1 MAKEPS
7 VVPTP
12 EGAVVK
18 IVNSTMLDDAMS
30 YTANRIR
37 NKTGGTDQITWD
49 SAKGFGDAVD
59 AITSG
64 SSAPQSDPREVYQGT
79 RPAEWLR
86 LPDYDKVEQ
95 NTMYLL
101 VELKENYPNTEI
113 FTFRGISA
121 TVDEG
126 LVVNGAFVSK
136 ASRTVSGNGAN
147 NNVTITLDYDFNG
160 FDWAKSLSNG
170 KKQIVVRITF
180 TTPYR
185 NVQFNNTYNYYC
197 PTIIRDVIYNVSASD
212 FFTADSYFYGIKY
225 IYLMEGYP
233 ALNRAYGLEGLGVS
247 PTNSNAG
254 TGYGRLDTAP
264 ELRRLTGCPKVKT
277 IIASDLLEE
286 LVVDISKFTA
296 NGINVS
302 LKSLRKVVFSGTENM
317 TAFPGNINFSKTNL
331 SVAAVT
337 EMFNS
342 LPDISTSTTRT
353 IKLNYTPAVSEG
365 IPEATLA
372 VATNKGWTVVT
383 A

>member
-1 MAKEPS
+1 MALTDK
-7 VVPTP
+7 
-12 EGAVVK
+12 
-18 IVNSTMLDDAMS
+18 L
-30 YTANRIR
+30 TAIANAIR
-37 NKTGGTDQITWD
+37 TKTGKTDSLTLEQMPSEIE
-49 SAKGFGDAVD
+49 SISG
-59 AITSG
+59 G
-64 SSAPQSDPREVYQGT
+64 SSAPDSDPREVYGGE

-101 VELKENYPNTEI
+101 VELKENYPNTEK
-113 FTFRGISA
+113 FTFRAISA

-126 LVVNGAFVSK
+126 IVVNGAFVSK
-136 ASRTVSGNGAN
+136 ASRTVSGNNGN
-147 NNVTITLDYDFNG
+147 NTTITLDYDFNE
-160 FDWAKSLSNG
+160 FDWAKSLSDG
-170 KKQIVVRITF
+170 TKQIVVRITL

-185 NVQFNNTYNYYC
+185 NIQFNNTYDYYC

-212 FFTADSYFYGIKY
+212 YYTADTYFYGIKY
-225 IYLMEGYP
+225 IYLMEGFP

-277 IIASDLLEE
+277 IVASDLFEE

-296 NGINVS
+296 NGISGS
-302 LKSLRKVVFSGTENM
+302 LSSLRKVVFSGTENM
-317 TAFPGNINFSKTNL
+317 TAFPGNINFSRTNL
-331 SVAAVT
+331 SVAAVA

-342 LPDISTSTTRT
+342 LPDISGSTART
-353 IKLNYTPAVSEG
+353 ITLKKTPAATAG
-365 IPEATLA
+365 IPEATLT

>member
-1 MAKEPS
+1 MAYDK
-7 VVPTP
+7 VVDS
-12 EGAVVK
+12 AA
-18 IVNSTMLDDAMS
+18 LDVAMT

-37 NKTGGTDQITWD
+37 NKTGGTDQIAWD

-59 AITSG
+59 AITGG
-64 SSAPQSDPREVYQGT
+64 SSAPESDPREVYGGT

-101 VELKENYPNTEI
+101 VELKENYPNKES
-113 FTFRGISA
+113 FRFRANSA

-126 LVVNGAFVSK
+126 IVVNGAFVSK
-136 ASRTVSGNGAN
+136 ASRTVEGGGAN
-147 NNVTITLDYDFNG
+147 NDKTITLNYDFNE

-170 KKQIVVRITF
+170 TKQIVVRITL
-180 TTPYR
+180 TTTYR
-185 NVQFNNTYNYYC
+185 NIRFNNTYDYYC
-197 PTIIRDVIYNVSASD
+197 PTIVRDVIYNVSA
-212 FFTADSYFYGIKY
+212 ADSHAVDAYFYGIKY
-225 IYLMEGYP
+225 MYLMEGYP
-233 ALNRAYGLEGLGVS
+233 ALDRAYGLEGLGVS

-254 TGYGRLDTAP
+254 SGYGHLNTAP
-264 ELRRLTGCPKVKT
+264 ELRRLTGCPKVKK

-302 LKSLRKVVFSGTENM
+302 LSSLRKVVFIGTENM
-317 TAFPGNINFSKTNL
+317 TSFPGNINFSRTNL
-331 SVAAVT
+331 SVAAVA

-342 LPDISTSTTRT
+342 LPDISGGTART
-353 IKLNYTPAVSEG
+353 IKLAKTPAAAVG

>member
-1 MAKEPS
+1 MAFD
-7 VVPTP
+7 
-12 EGAVVK
+12 K
-18 IVNSTMLDDAMS
+18 IVDSAQLDAAMT

-37 NKTGGTDQITWD
+37 NKTGGTDQIAWD

-64 SSAPQSDPREVYQGT
+64 SSAPESDPREVYGGT

-101 VELKENYPNTEI
+101 VELKENYPNTAI
-113 FTFRGISA
+113 FTFRGVSA

-126 LVVNGAFVSK
+126 IVVNGAFVSK
-136 ASRTVSGNGAN
+136 ASRTIAGNSHTA
-147 NNVTITLDYDFNG
+147 ITLDYDFNE
-160 FDWAKSLSNG
+160 FDWAKSLSDG
-170 KKQIVVRITF
+170 TKQIVVRITF

-185 NVQFNNTYNYYC
+185 NIQFNNTYDYYC

-247 PTNSNAG
+247 PTNSDAG

-264 ELRRLTGCPKVKT
+264 ELRRLTGCPKVKN
-277 IIASDLLEE
+277 IVASDLLEE
-286 LVVDISKFTA
+286 LVVDISEFTA
-296 NGINVS
+296 NGIGVS
-302 LKSLRKVVFSGTENM
+302 LRSLRKVVFSGTENV
-317 TAFPGNINFSKTNL
+317 TAFPGNIDFSKTNL

-342 LPDISTSTTRT
+342 LPDISGSTART
-353 IKLNYTPAVSEG
+353 IKLAITPATAVG
-365 IPEATLA
+365 IPNDVIA

>member
-1 MAKEPS
+1 MAYDK
-7 VVPTP
+7 VVDS
-12 EGAVVK
+12 AA
-18 IVNSTMLDDAMS
+18 LDAAMT

-37 NKTGGTDQITWD
+37 NKTGDTNQIAWD

-59 AITSG
+59 AITGG
-64 SSAPQSDPREVYQGT
+64 SSAPESDPREVYGGT

-101 VELKENYPNTEI
+101 VELKENYPNTGK
-113 FTFRGISA
+113 FTFRATSA

-126 LVVNGAFVSK
+126 IVIDGAFVSK
-136 ASRTVSGNGAN
+136 ASRTVAGNGVN
-147 NNVTITLDYDFNG
+147 NDATITLNYDFNE

-170 KKQIVVRITF
+170 TKQIVVRFTL

-185 NVQFNNTYNYYC
+185 NIKFLNTYDYYC
-197 PTIIRDVIYNVSASD
+197 PTIIRDMIYNISARDSYNSD
-212 FFTADSYFYGIKY
+212 LYFYGLKY

-233 ALNRAYGLEGLGVS
+233 ALDRAYGLEGLGVS

-254 TGYGRLDTAP
+254 SGYGALGIAP
-264 ELRRLTGCPKVKT
+264 HLRRLTGCPKVKK
-277 IIASDLLEE
+277 IISNDLLEE

-296 NGINVS
+296 NGIS
-302 LKSLRKVVFSGTENM
+302 DGLRSLRKVVFSGTENM
-317 TAFPGNINFSKTNL
+317 TSFPGNIDFYKTNL
-331 SVAAVT
+331 SVAAVA

-353 IKLNYTPAVSEG
+353 IKLSYTPAVSEG
-365 IPEATLA
+365 IPNDVIA

>member
-1 MAKEPS
+1 MAYDK
-7 VVPTP
+7 VVDS
-12 EGAVVK
+12 AA
-18 IVNSTMLDDAMS
+18 LDAAMT

-64 SSAPQSDPREVYQGT
+64 SSAPESDPREVYGGT
-79 RPAEWLR
+79 RPTEWLR

-101 VELKENYPNTEI
+101 VELKENYPNKAI
-113 FTFRGISA
+113 FTFYGASA

-126 LVVNGAFVSK
+126 IVVNGAFVSK
-136 ASRTVSGNGAN
+136 ASRTIAGNGHTA
-147 NNVTITLDYDFNG
+147 ITLDYDFNE
-160 FDWAKSLSNG
+160 FDWAKSLSDG
-170 KKQIVVRITF
+170 TKQIVVRIAF

-185 NVQFNNTYNYYC
+185 NVQFNNTYDYYC

-212 FFTADSYFYGIKY
+212 FYAADSYFYGIKY

-254 TGYGRLDTAP
+254 TGYGRLDVAP
-264 ELRRLTGCPKVKT
+264 ELRRLTGCPKVKN
-277 IIASDLLEE
+277 IVASDLLEE

-296 NGINVS
+296 NGIGVS
-302 LKSLRKVVFSGTENM
+302 LRSLRKVVFSGTENM
-317 TAFPGNINFSKTNL
+317 TAFPGNINFSRTNL
-331 SVAAVT
+331 SVAAVS

-342 LPDISTSTTRT
+342 LPDISGSTART
-353 IKLNYTPAVSEG
+353 IKLAITPATAVG
-365 IPEATLA
+365 IPNDVLA

>member
-1 MAKEPS
+1 MAYDK
-7 VVPTP
+7 VVDS
-12 EGAVVK
+12 AA
-18 IVNSTMLDDAMS
+18 LDAAMT

-37 NKTGGTDQITWD
+37 NKTGGTDQIAWD

-59 AITSG
+59 AITGG
-64 SSAPQSDPREVYQGT
+64 SSAPESDPREVYGGT

-101 VELKENYPNTEI
+101 VELKENYPNKAI
-113 FTFRGISA
+113 FTFRATSA

-136 ASRTVSGNGAN
+136 ASRTIAGNGVY
-147 NNVTITLDYDFNG
+147 NNVTITLDYDFNE

-185 NVQFNNTYNYYC
+185 NVQFNNTYDYYC

-212 FFTADSYFYGIKY
+212 FFNADLYFYGIKY

-254 TGYGRLDTAP
+254 TGYGMLDVAP
-264 ELRRLTGCPKVKT
+264 ELRRLTGCPKVKN
-277 IIASDLLEE
+277 IVASDLLEE
-286 LVVDISKFTA
+286 LVVNISKFTA
-296 NGINVS
+296 NGIVDG
-302 LKSLRKVVFSGTENM
+302 LRSLRKVVFSGTENM
-317 TAFPGNINFSKTNL
+317 TAFPGNINFNKTNL

-353 IKLNYTPAVSEG
+353 ITLTHTPAVSEG

-372 VATNKGWTVVT
+372 IATNKGWTVVT

>member
-7 VVPTP
+7 VAPTP

-18 IVNSTMLDDAMS
+18 IVNSTMLDDAMT

-37 NKTGGTDQITWD
+37 NKTGDTNQIIWD

-59 AITSG
+59 AITTG
-64 SSAPQSDPREVYQGT
+64 SSAPESDPREVYGGT
-79 RPAEWLR
+79 RPAEWIR

-101 VELKENYPNTEI
+101 VELKENYPNKAI
-113 FTFRGISA
+113 FTFRAESA
-121 TVDEG
+121 TLDEG

-136 ASRTVSGNGAN
+136 ASTTIEGNGMN
-147 NNVTITLDYDFNG
+147 NDRTFILNYNFNG
-160 FDWAKSLSNG
+160 LYWAKSLSDG
-170 KKQIVVRITF
+170 TKQIVVRITL

-185 NVQFNNTYNYYC
+185 NIKFQNTYDYYC
-197 PTIIRDVIYNVSASD
+197 PTIIRDMIYNVSASD
-212 FFTADSYFYGIKY
+212 FYTSDVYFYGIKY

-233 ALNRAYGLEGLGVS
+233 ALDRAYGLEGLGVS

-254 TGYGRLDTAP
+254 TGYGAIGIAP
-264 ELRRLTGCPKVKT
+264 HLRRLTGCPKVKK
-277 IIASDLLEE
+277 IISTDLLEE
-286 LVVDISKFTA
+286 LVVDISNFTA
-296 NGINVS
+296 NGIS
-302 LKSLRKVVFSGTENM
+302 GGLRSLRKVVFSGTENM
-317 TAFPGNINFSKTNL
+317 TAFPGNIDFSKTNL
-331 SVAAVT
+331 SVAAVR

-353 IKLNYTPAVSEG
+353 ITLTHTPAVSEG

>member
-1 MAKEPS
+1 MAYDK
-7 VVPTP
+7 VVDS
-12 EGAVVK
+12 AA
-18 IVNSTMLDDAMS
+18 LDAAMT

-37 NKTGGTDQITWD
+37 NKTGDANQIAWD

-64 SSAPQSDPREVYQGT
+64 SSAPESDPREVYGGA

-101 VELKENYPNTEI
+101 VELKENYPNTGK
-113 FTFRGISA
+113 FAFRAASA

-126 LVVNGAFVSK
+126 IVVNGAFVSK
-136 ASRTVSGNGAN
+136 ASRTVSGNNSNGT
-147 NNVTITLDYDFNG
+147 TITLDYGFNE
-160 FDWAKSLSNG
+160 FDWAKSLSDG
-170 KKQIVVRITF
+170 TKQIVVRITL

-185 NVQFNNTYNYYC
+185 NIQFNNTYDYYC

-212 FFTADSYFYGIKY
+212 YYTADTYFYGIKY
-225 IYLMEGYP
+225 IYLMEGFP

-254 TGYGRLDTAP
+254 SGYGRLDVAP

-277 IIASDLLEE
+277 IVASDLLEE
-286 LVVDISKFTA
+286 LVVDISNFTA
-296 NGINVS
+296 NGIGVS
-302 LKSLRKVVFSGTENM
+302 LSSLRKVVFSGTENM
-317 TAFPGNINFSKTNL
+317 TAFPGNINFSRTNL
-331 SVAAVT
+331 SAAAVT

-353 IKLNYTPAVSEG
+353 IKLNHTPAVSEG

-372 VATNKGWTVVT
+372 IATNKGWTVVT

>member
-1 MAKEPS
+1 MAYDK
-7 VVPTP
+7 VVDS
-12 EGAVVK
+12 AA
-18 IVNSTMLDDAMS
+18 LDAAMT

-37 NKTGGTDQITWD
+37 NKTGDTNQIIWD

-59 AITSG
+59 AITTG
-64 SSAPQSDPREVYQGT
+64 SSAPESDPREVYGGT
-79 RPAEWLR
+79 RPVEWLR

-101 VELKENYPNTEI
+101 VELKENYPNKGK
-113 FTFRGISA
+113 FTFYGASA

-126 LVVNGAFVSK
+126 IVINGAFVSK
-136 ASRTVSGNGAN
+136 ASRTIAGNGHTA
-147 NNVTITLDYDFNG
+147 ITLDYDFNE
-160 FDWAKSLSNG
+160 FDWAKSLSDG
-170 KKQIVVRITF
+170 TKQIVVRITL

-185 NVQFNNTYNYYC
+185 NIQFNNTYDYYC

-212 FFTADSYFYGIKY
+212 YYTADTYFYGIKY

-254 TGYGRLDTAP
+254 SGYGRLDTAP
-264 ELRRLTGCPKVKT
+264 ELRRLTGCPKVKS
-277 IIASDLLEE
+277 IVASDLLEE

-302 LKSLRKVVFSGTENM
+302 LKSLRKVVFNGTENM

-331 SVAAVT
+331 SVAAVA

-365 IPEATLA
+365 IPESTLA

-383 A
+383 K

>member
-1 MAKEPS
+1 MAYDK
-7 VVPTP
+7 VVDS
-12 EGAVVK
+12 AA
-18 IVNSTMLDDAMS
+18 LDAAMT

-37 NKTGGTDQITWD
+37 NKTGGTDQIAWD
-49 SAKGFGDAVD
+49 PAKGFGDAVD

-64 SSAPQSDPREVYQGT
+64 SPQSDPREVYQGT

-101 VELKENYPNTEI
+101 VELKENYPNKGK
-113 FTFRGISA
+113 FQFRAESA

-136 ASRTVSGNGAN
+136 ASRTIAGSGAN
-147 NNVTITLDYDFNG
+147 NDVAITLDYDFNG
-160 FDWAKSLSNG
+160 FDWAKSLSDG
-170 KKQIVVRITF
+170 TKQIVVRITF

-185 NVQFNNTYNYYC
+185 NIQFRDTYSYYC
-197 PTIIRDVIYNVSASD
+197 PTIIRDVIYNVSARD
-212 FFTADSYFYGIKY
+212 FYSSDSYFYGIKY

-233 ALNRAYGLEGLGVS
+233 ALYRAYGLEGLGVS

-254 TGYGRLDTAP
+254 TGYGYLGVVP
-264 ELRRLTGCPKVKT
+264 ELRRLTGCPKVKS
-277 IIASDLLEE
+277 ILASDLLEE

-296 NGINVS
+296 SGIGAS
-302 LKSLRKVVFSGTENM
+302 LRSLRKVVFSGTENM

-331 SVAAVT
+331 SVAAVA

-342 LPDISTSTTRT
+342 LPDISGSTART
-353 IKLNYTPAVSEG
+353 INLAITPATAVG
-365 IPEATLA
+365 IPDDILA

>member
-1 MAKEPS
+1 MAFDK
-7 VVPTP
+7 VVDS
-12 EGAVVK
+12 AA
-18 IVNSTMLDDAMS
+18 LDAAMT

-37 NKTGGTDQITWD
+37 NKTGDTNQIMWD

-59 AITSG
+59 AITTG
-64 SSAPQSDPREVYQGT
+64 SSAPESDPREVYGGT

-101 VELKENYPNTEI
+101 VELKENYPNKGK
-113 FTFRGISA
+113 FTFYGASA

-126 LVVNGAFVSK
+126 IVVNGAFVSK
-136 ASRTVSGNGAN
+136 ASRTIAGNGHTA
-147 NNVTITLDYDFNG
+147 ITLDYDFNE
-160 FDWAKSLSNG
+160 FDWAKSLSDG
-170 KKQIVVRITF
+170 TKQIVVRIAF

-185 NVQFNNTYNYYC
+185 NVQFNNTYDYYC
-197 PTIIRDVIYNVSASD
+197 PTIIRDMIYNVSASD
-212 FFTADSYFYGIKY
+212 YYTADTYFYGIKY

-254 TGYGRLDTAP
+254 TGYGMLNTAP
-264 ELRRLTGCPKVKT
+264 ELRRLTGCPKVKK

-302 LKSLRKVVFSGTENM
+302 LSSLRKVVFSGTENM
-317 TAFPGNINFSKTNL
+317 TAFPGNINFSRTNL
-331 SVAAVT
+331 SVAAVA

-342 LPDISTSTTRT
+342 LPDISGGTART
-353 IKLNYTPAVSEG
+353 IKLAKTPAAAVG

>member
-1 MAKEPS
+1 MAYDK
-7 VVPTP
+7 VVDS
-12 EGAVVK
+12 AA
-18 IVNSTMLDDAMS
+18 LDAAMT

-37 NKTGGTDQITWD
+37 NKTGGTDQIAWD

-59 AITSG
+59 AITTG
-64 SSAPQSDPREVYQGT
+64 SSAQESDPREVYGGT

-101 VELKENYPNTEI
+101 VELKENYPNKAV
-113 FTFRGISA
+113 FMFRAESA

-126 LVVNGAFVSK
+126 IVVNGAFVSK
-136 ASRTVSGNGAN
+136 ASRTIAGNGHTA
-147 NNVTITLDYDFNG
+147 ITLDYDFNE
-160 FDWAKSLSNG
+160 FDWAKSLSDG
-170 KKQIVVRITF
+170 TKQIVVRITF

-185 NVQFNNTYNYYC
+185 NIQFNNTYDYYC

-212 FFTADSYFYGIKY
+212 FFTADTYFYGIKY

-254 TGYGRLDTAP
+254 TGYGMLDVAP
-264 ELRRLTGCPKVKT
+264 ELRRLTGCPKVKK
-277 IIASDLLEE
+277 IVASDLLEE

-296 NGINVS
+296 NGIGVS
-302 LKSLRKVVFSGTENM
+302 LSSLRKVVFSGTENM
-317 TAFPGNINFSKTNL
+317 TAFPGNIHFSRTNL
-331 SVAAVT
+331 SVAAVA

-342 LPDISTSTTRT
+342 LPDISGSTART
-353 IKLNYTPAVSEG
+353 IKLAKTPATAVG
-365 IPEATLA
+365 IPDDTLA

>member
-1 MAKEPS
+1 MAYDK
-7 VVPTP
+7 VVDS
-12 EGAVVK
+12 AA
-18 IVNSTMLDDAMS
+18 LDAAMT

-59 AITSG
+59 AITGG
-64 SSAPQSDPREVYQGT
+64 SSSPQSDPREVYQGT

-101 VELKENYPNTEI
+101 VELKENYPNKGKI
-113 FTFRGISA
+113 QFRAESA

-126 LVVNGAFVSK
+126 VVVNGAFVSK
-136 ASRTVSGNGAN
+136 ASRTIAGSGMN
-147 NNVTITLDYDFNG
+147 NDVTITLNYDFNE
-160 FDWAKSLSNG
+160 FDWAKSLSDG
-170 KKQIVVRITF
+170 TKQIVVRITL

-185 NVQFNNTYNYYC
+185 NIKFINTYDYYC
-197 PTIIRDVIYNVSASD
+197 PTIIRDMIYNISVRDFHTSD
-212 FFTADSYFYGIKY
+212 LYVYGIKY

-233 ALNRAYGLEGLGVS
+233 ALDRAYGLEGLGVS

-254 TGYGRLDTAP
+254 NGYGYLNTAP
-264 ELRRLTGCPKVKT
+264 DLRRLTGCPKVKK
-277 IIASDLLEE
+277 IISTALLEE
-286 LVVDISKFTA
+286 LVVDISGFTA
-296 NGINVS
+296 NGGITDG
-302 LKSLRKVVFSGTENM
+302 LRSLRKVVFSGTENM

-365 IPEATLA
+365 IPESTLA

>member
-1 MAKEPS
+1 MAFNK
-7 VVPTP
+7 VVDS
-12 EGAVVK
+12 AA
-18 IVNSTMLDDAMS
+18 LDAAMT

-37 NKTGGTDQITWD
+37 NKTGDTNQIAWD

-59 AITSG
+59 AISSGG
-64 SSAPQSDPREVYQGT
+64 SSAPESDPREVYGGT

-101 VELKENYPNTEI
+101 VELKENYPNKAV
-113 FTFRGISA
+113 FTFRAASA

-126 LVVNGAFVSK
+126 IVVTGAFVSK
-136 ASRTVSGNGAN
+136 ASRTVAGNGVYNDAT
-147 NNVTITLDYDFNG
+147 VTLNYDFNG

-170 KKQIVVRITF
+170 KKQIVVRITL

-185 NVQFNNTYNYYC
+185 NIKFINTYDYYC
-197 PTIIRDVIYNVSASD
+197 PTIIRDVIYNVSATDSHA
-212 FFTADSYFYGIKY
+212 ADTYFYGIKY
-225 IYLMEGYP
+225 MYLMEGYP
-233 ALNRAYGLEGLGVS
+233 ALDKAYGLEGLGVS

-254 TGYGRLDTAP
+254 SGYGMLSTAP
-264 ELRRLTGCPKVKT
+264 NLKRLTGCPKVKK

-296 NGINVS
+296 NGINAS
-302 LKSLRKVVFSGTENM
+302 LSSLRKVVFSGTENM
-317 TAFPGNINFSKTNL
+317 TAFPGNINFSRTNL

-342 LPDISTSTTRT
+342 LPDISGSTART
-353 IKLNYTPAVSEG
+353 ITLKKTPAVAEG

>member
-7 VVPTP
+7 VAPTP

-18 IVNSTMLDDAMS
+18 IVNSTMLDDAMT

-37 NKTGGTDQITWD
+37 NKTGDTNQIIWD

-64 SSAPQSDPREVYQGT
+64 SSAPESDPREVYGGT

-101 VELKENYPNTEI
+101 VELKENYPNTGK
-113 FTFRGISA
+113 FTFRAASA

-126 LVVNGAFVSK
+126 IVVNGAFISK
-136 ASRTVSGNGAN
+136 ASRTIAGNGGIN
-147 NNVTITLDYDFNG
+147 TTITLDYDFNE

-170 KKQIVVRITF
+170 KKQIVVRITL

-185 NVQFNNTYNYYC
+185 NVQFNNTYDYYC

-212 FFTADSYFYGIKY
+212 FFISDTYFYGLKY
-225 IYLMEGYP
+225 IYLMEGFP

-254 TGYGRLDTAP
+254 TGYGALYTAP
-264 ELRRLTGCPKVKT
+264 ELRRLTGCPKVKE
-277 IIASDLLEE
+277 IVASDLLEE

-342 LPDISTSTTRT
+342 LPDISTSTART

-365 IPEATLA
+365 IPESTLA

>member
-1 MAKEPS
+1 MAFD
-7 VVPTP
+7 
-12 EGAVVK
+12 K
-18 IVNSTMLDDAMS
+18 IVDSTALDTALTDIADA
-30 YTANRIR
+30 IR
-37 NKTGGTDQITWD
+37 TKTG
-49 SAKGFGDAVD
+49 K
-59 AITSG
+59 TSPLTIEQMPSEIESISGG
-64 SSAPQSDPREVYQGT
+64 SSAPESDPREVYQGT

-101 VELKENYPNTEI
+101 VELKENYPNKAS
-113 FTFRGISA
+113 FTFRATSA

-136 ASRTVSGNGAN
+136 ASRTVAGNGMN
-147 NNVTITLDYDFNG
+147 NDAALTLNYDFNE
-160 FDWAKSLSNG
+160 FDWAKSLSSG
-170 KKQIVVRITF
+170 KKQIVVKITL

-185 NVQFNNTYNYYC
+185 NVQFRDTYNYYC

-212 FFTADSYFYGIKY
+212 FYNSDVYFYGIKY

-247 PTNSNAG
+247 PTNNNAG
-254 TGYGRLDTAP
+254 TGYGALNTAP
-264 ELRRLTGCPKVKT
+264 ELRRLTGCPKVKN
-277 IIASDLLEE
+277 IVASDLLEE

-296 NGINVS
+296 NGIGVS
-302 LKSLRKVVFSGTENM
+302 LSSLRKVVFSGTENM
-317 TAFPGNINFSKTNL
+317 TAFPGNINFSRTNL

-342 LPDISTSTTRT
+342 LPDISGSTART
-353 IKLNYTPAVSEG
+353 IKLAKTPATAVG
-365 IPEATLA
+365 IPNDIIA

-383 A
+383 E

>member
-7 VVPTP
+7 VVPAL

-18 IVNSTMLDDAMS
+18 IVNSTMLDNAMS

-37 NKTGGTDQITWD
+37 NKTGSTDQIVWD

-59 AITSG
+59 TIASG
-64 SSAPQSDPREVYQGT
+64 SSAPESDPREVYGGT

-101 VELKENYPNTEI
+101 VELKENYPNKAV
-113 FTFRGISA
+113 FMFRAESA

-136 ASRTVSGNGAN
+136 ASRTIAGNNGN
-147 NNVTITLDYDFNG
+147 STTITLDYGFNE

-185 NVQFNNTYNYYC
+185 NVQFNNTYDYYC
-197 PTIIRDVIYNVSASD
+197 PTIIRDMIYNVSASD
-212 FFTADSYFYGIKY
+212 FFTADTYFYGLKY
-225 IYLMEGYP
+225 IYLMEGFP

-277 IIASDLLEE
+277 IVASDLLEE
-286 LVVDISKFTA
+286 LVVDISNFTA
-296 NGINVS
+296 NGIGVS
-302 LKSLRKVVFSGTENM
+302 LSSLRKVVFSGTENM
-317 TAFPGNINFSKTNL
+317 TAFPGNINFSRTNL
-331 SVAAVT
+331 SAAAVT

-353 IKLNYTPAVSEG
+353 ITLKKTPAVSEG

-372 VATNKGWTVVT
+372 IATNKGWTVVT

>member
-1 MAKEPS
+1 MAFDK
-7 VVPTP
+7 VVDS
-12 EGAVVK
+12 AQ
-18 IVNSTMLDDAMS
+18 LDAAMT

-37 NKTGGTDQITWD
+37 NKTGDTNQIVWD

-59 AITSG
+59 AITTG
-64 SSAPQSDPREVYQGT
+64 SSAPESDPREVYGGT

-101 VELKENYPNTEI
+101 VELKENYPNKAV
-113 FTFRGISA
+113 FTFRAESA

-136 ASRTVSGNGAN
+136 ASRTIAGRGMN
-147 NNVTITLDYDFNG
+147 NDVTFTLNYDFNG
-160 FDWAKSLSNG
+160 FDWAKSLSDG
-170 KKQIVVRITF
+170 TKQIIVRITL

-185 NVQFNNTYNYYC
+185 NIKFQNTYDHYC
-197 PTIIRDVIYNVSASD
+197 PTIIRDMIYNVSARDTYNSD
-212 FFTADSYFYGIKY
+212 LYVYGIKY

-233 ALNRAYGLEGLGVS
+233 ALDRAYGLEGLGVS

-254 TGYGRLDTAP
+254 SGYGSLGIAP
-264 ELRRLTGCPKVKT
+264 HLRRLTGCPKVKK
-277 IIASDLLEE
+277 IISTDVLEE
-286 LVVDISKFTA
+286 FVVDISKFTA
-296 NGINVS
+296 NGIGGN
-302 LKSLRKVVFSGTENM
+302 LRSLRKVVFSGTENM
-317 TAFPGNINFSKTNL
+317 TAFPGNIDFYKTNL

-372 VATNKGWTVVT
+372 IATNKGWTVVT

>member
-1 MAKEPS
+1 MAYDK
-7 VVPTP
+7 VVDS
-12 EGAVVK
+12 AA
-18 IVNSTMLDDAMS
+18 LDAAMT

-37 NKTGGTDQITWD
+37 NKTGGTDQIAWD

-59 AITSG
+59 AISSGG
-64 SSAPQSDPREVYQGT
+64 SSAPEPDPREVYGGT

-101 VELKENYPNTEI
+101 VELKENYPNKAV
-113 FTFRGISA
+113 FTFRAGSA

-126 LVVNGAFVSK
+126 VVVNGAFVSK
-136 ASRTVSGNGAN
+136 ASRIIAGNGMN
-147 NNVTITLDYDFNG
+147 NDRTLTLNYDFNG
-160 FDWAKSLSNG
+160 FDWAKSISDG
-170 KKQIVVRITF
+170 TKQIVVKITL

-185 NVQFNNTYNYYC
+185 NIKFNNTYNYYC
-197 PTIIRDVIYNVSASD
+197 PTIVRDMIYNVSA
-212 FFTADSYFYGIKY
+212 ADSHAADAYFYGIKY
-225 IYLMEGYP
+225 IYLMEGFP
-233 ALNRAYGLEGLGVS
+233 ALDRAYGLEGLGVS
-247 PTNSNAG
+247 PNNSNAG
-254 TGYGRLDTAP
+254 TGYGYLNTAP
-264 ELRRLTGCPKVKT
+264 DLRRLTGCPKVKK
-277 IIASDLLEE
+277 IISSALLEE

-296 NGINVS
+296 NGIGEG
-302 LKSLRKVVFSGTENM
+302 LRSLRKVVFSGTENM

-353 IKLNYTPAVSEG
+353 IKLTHTPAVSEG
-365 IPEATLA
+365 IPDDILA

-383 A
+383 K

>member
-1 MAKEPS
+1 MAFDK
-7 VVPTP
+7 V
-12 EGAVVK
+12 
-18 IVNSTMLDDAMS
+18 IDSTQLDAAMT
-30 YTANRIR
+30 YTAGRIR
-37 NKTGGTDQITWD
+37 AKTGGTDQIMWD

-59 AITSG
+59 AITGG
-64 SSAPQSDPREVYQGT
+64 SSAPESDPREVYGGT

-86 LPDYDKVEQ
+86 LPDYDKVEP

-101 VELKENYPNTEI
+101 VELKKNYPNTEK
-113 FTFRGISA
+113 FTFRATSA

-126 LVVNGAFVSK
+126 IVVNGAFVSK
-136 ASRTVSGNGAN
+136 ASRTIAGNGIN
-147 NNVTITLDYDFNG
+147 NDATITLDYDFNG
-160 FDWAKSLSNG
+160 FDWAKSLPNE
-170 KKQIVVRITF
+170 KKQIVVRITL

-185 NVQFNNTYNYYC
+185 NIKFNNTYSYYC

-212 FFTADSYFYGIKY
+212 FYTADSYFYGIKY
-225 IYLMEGYP
+225 IYLIEGFP

-254 TGYGRLDTAP
+254 TGYGKLDIAP
-264 ELRRLTGCPKVKT
+264 ELRRFTGCPKVKK

-296 NGINVS
+296 NGIDVS
-302 LKSLRKVVFSGTENM
+302 LRSLRKVVFSGTENM

-342 LPDISTSTTRT
+342 LPDISGGTART
-353 IKLNYTPAVSEG
+353 IKLAITPATAVG
-365 IPEATLA
+365 IPDDVIA

>member
-1 MAKEPS
+1 MAYDK
-7 VVPTP
+7 VVDS
-12 EGAVVK
+12 AA
-18 IVNSTMLDDAMS
+18 LDAAMT

-59 AITSG
+59 AITTG
-64 SSAPQSDPREVYQGT
+64 SSTTESDPREVYGGT

-101 VELKENYPNTEI
+101 IELKENYPNKGK
-113 FTFRGISA
+113 FTFYGVSA

-136 ASRTVSGNGAN
+136 ASRTVAGNGHTA
-147 NNVTITLDYDFNG
+147 ITLDYDFNE
-160 FDWAKSLSNG
+160 FDWAKSLSDG
-170 KKQIVVRITF
+170 TKQIVVRITL

-185 NVQFNNTYNYYC
+185 NIQFNNTYDYYC
-197 PTIIRDVIYNVSASD
+197 PTIIRDVIYNVSAND
-212 FFTADSYFYGIKY
+212 YYTADTYFYGIRY
-225 IYLMEGYP
+225 IYLMEGFP

-254 TGYGRLDTAP
+254 SGYGRLDTAP
-264 ELRRLTGCPKVKT
+264 ELKRLTGCPKVKN
-277 IIASDLLEE
+277 IVASALLEE
-286 LVVDISKFTA
+286 LVVDISNFTA
-296 NGINVS
+296 NGIS
-302 LKSLRKVVFSGTENM
+302 DGFRSLRKVVFSGTENM
-317 TAFPGNINFSKTNL
+317 TAFPGNINFYKTNL

-372 VATNKGWTVVT
+372 IATNKGWTVVT

>member
-1 MAKEPS
+1 MAYDKVIDS
-7 VVPTP
+7 
-12 EGAVVK
+12 AA
-18 IVNSTMLDDAMS
+18 LDAAMT

-37 NKTGGTDQITWD
+37 NKTGGTDQIAWD

-59 AITSG
+59 AITGG
-64 SSAPQSDPREVYQGT
+64 SSAPESDPREVYGGT

-101 VELKENYPNTEI
+101 VELKENYPNKTV
-113 FTFRGISA
+113 FMFRAESA

-126 LVVNGAFVSK
+126 VVVDGAFVSK
-136 ASRTVSGNGAN
+136 ASRTIAGRGMN
-147 NNVTITLDYDFNG
+147 NDVIVTLNYDFNG
-160 FDWAKSLSNG
+160 FDWAKSLSDG
-170 KKQIVVRITF
+170 TKQIVVRTTL

-185 NVQFNNTYNYYC
+185 NIKFNDTYDYYC
-197 PTIIRDVIYNVSASD
+197 PTIIRDVIYNVSARD
-212 FFTADSYFYGIKY
+212 FYSSDSYFYGIKY
-225 IYLMEGYP
+225 IYLMEGFP

-254 TGYGRLDTAP
+254 TGYGYLGVVP
-264 ELRRLTGCPKVKT
+264 ELRQLTGCPKVKK

-286 LVVDISKFTA
+286 LVVDISEFTA
-296 NGINVS
+296 SGINVS
-302 LKSLRKVVFSGTENM
+302 LRSLRKVVFSGTENM

-342 LPDISTSTTRT
+342 LPNISGSTART
-353 IKLNYTPAVSEG
+353 IKLATTPATAAG
-365 IPEATLA
+365 IPNDILA

>member
-1 MAKEPS
+1 MAYDK
-7 VVPTP
+7 VVDS
-12 EGAVVK
+12 AA
-18 IVNSTMLDDAMS
+18 LDAALT

-37 NKTGGTDQITWD
+37 NKTGDTNQIAWD

-64 SSAPQSDPREVYQGT
+64 SSAPESDPREVYGGT

-101 VELKENYPNTEI
+101 VELKENYPNKAV
-113 FTFRGISA
+113 FMFRAESA

-126 LVVNGAFVSK
+126 LVVDGAFVSK
-136 ASRTVSGNGAN
+136 ASRTVAGNGVN
-147 NNVTITLDYDFNG
+147 NDVTIKLNYDFNG
-160 FDWAKSLSNG
+160 FDWAKSLSDG
-170 KKQIVVRITF
+170 TKQIVVRTTL

-185 NVQFNNTYNYYC
+185 NIKFMDTYSYYC
-197 PTIIRDVIYNVSASD
+197 PTIIRDMIYNISVRNIHSN
-212 FFTADSYFYGIKY
+212 DSYFYGIKY

-233 ALNRAYGLEGLGVS
+233 ALYRAYGLEGLGVS

-254 TGYGRLDTAP
+254 TGYGYLGVAP
-264 ELRRLTGCPKVKT
+264 DLRRLTGCPKVKE
-277 IIASDLLEE
+277 IISSDLLEE

-296 NGINVS
+296 NGIS
-302 LKSLRKVVFSGTENM
+302 EGLRSLRKVVFSGTENM

-331 SVAAVT
+331 SVAAVA

-353 IKLNYTPAVSEG
+353 ITLTHTPAVSEG
-365 IPEATLA
+365 IPADTLA
-372 VATNKGWTVVT
+372 IATNKGWTVVT

>member
-1 MAKEPS
+1 MAFDK
-7 VVPTP
+7 VVDS
-12 EGAVVK
+12 AA
-18 IVNSTMLDDAMS
+18 LDAALT

-37 NKTGGTDQITWD
+37 NKTGDTNQIIWD

-59 AITSG
+59 AITGG
-64 SSAPQSDPREVYQGT
+64 SSAPESDPREVYGGT

-101 VELKENYPNTEI
+101 IELKENYPNTGK
-113 FTFRGISA
+113 FQFRAESA

-126 LVVNGAFVSK
+126 IVVNGAFVSK
-136 ASRTVSGNGAN
+136 ASRTIAGRGMN
-147 NNVTITLDYDFNG
+147 NDVTITLNYDFNELN
-160 FDWAKSLSNG
+160 WAKSLSDG
-170 KKQIVVRITF
+170 TKQIVFRITL

-185 NVQFNNTYNYYC
+185 NIKFINTYDYYC
-197 PTIIRDVIYNVSASD
+197 PTIVRDMIYNVSARDTHSSD
-212 FFTADSYFYGIKY
+212 LYVYGIKY

-233 ALNRAYGLEGLGVS
+233 ALDRAYGLEGLGVS

-254 TGYGRLDTAP
+254 SGYGYLNTAP
-264 ELRRLTGCPKVKT
+264 DLRRLTGCPKVKK
-277 IIASDLLEE
+277 IISSDLLEE

-296 NGINVS
+296 NGIS
-302 LKSLRKVVFSGTENM
+302 EGLRSLRKVVFSGTENM

-372 VATNKGWTVVT
+372 IATNKGWTVVT
-383 A
+383 K

>member
-1 MAKEPS
+1 MAYDK
-7 VVPTP
+7 VVDS
-12 EGAVVK
+12 AA
-18 IVNSTMLDDAMS
+18 LDAAMT

-59 AITSG
+59 AITGG
-64 SSAPQSDPREVYQGT
+64 SSAPQSDPREVYGGT

-101 VELKENYPNTEI
+101 VELKENYPNTEK
-113 FTFRGISA
+113 FTFRATSA

-126 LVVNGAFVSK
+126 IVVNGAFVSK
-136 ASRTVSGNGAN
+136 ASRTIAGNGVYN
-147 NNVTITLDYDFNG
+147 NATITLDYDFNG
-160 FDWAKSLSNG
+160 FDWAKLLSNG
-170 KKQIVVRITF
+170 KKQIVVRITL

-185 NVQFNNTYNYYC
+185 NIQFNNTYDYYC
-197 PTIIRDVIYNVSASD
+197 PTIVRDVIYNVSASD
-212 FFTADSYFYGIKY
+212 SFASDLYLYGIKY
-225 IYLMEGYP
+225 IYLKEGFP
-233 ALNRAYGLEGLGVS
+233 AIDRAYGLEGLGVS

-254 TGYGRLDTAP
+254 TGYGMLDVVSG
-264 ELRRLTGCPKVKT
+264 LRRLTGCPKVKK

-286 LVVDISKFTA
+286 LVVDISEFKA
-296 NGINVS
+296 NGIGVS

-337 EMFNS
+337 EMFDS
-342 LPDISTSTTRT
+342 LPDISGGTART
-353 IKLNYTPAVSEG
+353 IKLAITPATAVG
-365 IPEATLA
+365 IPDDIIAT
-372 VATNKGWTVVT
+372 ATNKGWTVAT
-383 A
+383 S

>member
-1 MAKEPS
+1 MAFDK
-7 VVPTP
+7 V
-12 EGAVVK
+12 
-18 IVNSTMLDDAMS
+18 IDSTQLDAAMS

-37 NKTGGTDQITWD
+37 NKTGSTDQIAWD

-59 AITSG
+59 AITGG
-64 SSAPQSDPREVYQGT
+64 SSATESDPREVYGGT

-101 VELKENYPNTEI
+101 VELKENYPNKES
-113 FTFRGISA
+113 FRFRANSA

-126 LVVNGAFVSK
+126 IVVNGAFVSK
-136 ASRTVSGNGAN
+136 ASRTVEGGGAN
-147 NNVTITLDYDFNG
+147 NDKTITLNYDFNE

-170 KKQIVVRITF
+170 TKQIVVRITL
-180 TTPYR
+180 TTTYR
-185 NVQFNNTYNYYC
+185 NIRFNNTYDYYC
-197 PTIIRDVIYNVSASD
+197 PTIVRDVIYNVSA
-212 FFTADSYFYGIKY
+212 ADSHAADAYFYGIKY
-225 IYLMEGYP
+225 MYLMEGYP
-233 ALNRAYGLEGLGVS
+233 ALDRAYGLEGLGVS

-254 TGYGRLDTAP
+254 SGYGHLNTAP
-264 ELRRLTGCPKVKT
+264 ELRRLTGCPKVKK

-302 LKSLRKVVFSGTENM
+302 LSSLRKVVFIGTENM
-317 TAFPGNINFSKTNL
+317 TAFPGNINFSRTNL
-331 SVAAVT
+331 SVAAVA

-342 LPDISTSTTRT
+342 LPDISGGTART
-353 IKLNYTPAVSEG
+353 IKLAKTPAAAVG